1 MGTYPTMNS
10 HNNSDDVR
18 WLDEVGRA
26 DRRLVGGKGANLG
39 ELLRAGLPVPRGFVV
54 TTDVYRSLVD
64 TPAVHEAL
72 ARLEHVAAA
81 ETAALTAAAAEVRSA
96 IRAQEFDASTRAEL
110 SAALDAV
117 GSTETYAVRSSAAA
131 EDSPT
136 ASFAG
141 QHETY
146 LAVDAADV
154 PDRIQECM
162 ASLFTDRAVSYRAHD
177 DVSQGG
183 VAMAVV
189 VQPMVEAEAAGVLF
203 TADAETGSR
212 RVSTVDASF
221 GLGEAVVGGDVTPDR
236 ARIDTTT
243 GEILAYDVATKDV
256 AVRSRGVSS
265 DEDDTADETTGVETV
280 ELAATHREERVL
292 SDEQLRTLVGLGE
305 RVQTLFGTP
314 QDIEWALVDG
324 AFVLLQSRPITTL
337 FPLPSPLPDDDR
349 LHVYLSMGHMQ
360 AMPEA
365 LPPLV
370 CDFWRDWVNS
380 AMAAFGVAT
389 FVPTPAVEAG
399 SRIYID
405 VTPFVRSDAF
415 RDHLIDGLVAIN
427 EPAST
432 GLDDLTTRRPEM
444 FESAGTSLAT
454 LGRLPTFAKPAWQ
467 VSTLVLSVVPG
478 IARGVFRAFTDAP
491 TRADLDET
499 WGDLSETFTAK
510 IARAETPD
518 ERARAVFSS
527 TDITDL
533 VAEMYPKAAP
543 LFVAFAVGGWLS
555 REFPDAQTDVNA
567 VGSGFE
573 HDVITRINLGLGDL
587 ADVAR
592 GHPAVAEA
600 LREQR
605 SLDEIRAVD
614 GGDVFVDAFE
624 SFLDEFGH
632 RATGELD
639 LSRPRWRED
648 PSGLLAIVR
657 ANIEHEE
664 AGDHRERIRR
674 LAAEAEAAASRL
686 ERRADHGLLG
696 PLRRRLV
703 RRLVSTYRNTV
714 YTREYPKQEAA
725 RAFTT
730 WREAL
735 LDAGRQLADE
745 GRLDESEDVWFL
757 RAEELF
763 AALDGD
769 AVDVDIAARRRAF
782 ARHTTL
788 DAPPILT
795 NEGETIHGQFDRVDV
810 PAGALVGTGVSAG
823 VVEGLAKVV
832 HDPTEATVEP
842 GEILVAPSSDPGWT
856 PLFLNAAGMVVE
868 VGGPVSHG
876 ALVAREYGLPAVVSV
891 HGATRRIQT
900 GQRLRID
907 GSRGIVEILDES

>member
-1 MGTYPTMNS
+1 MDV
-10 HNNSDDVR
+10 HNKSDEVQ
-18 WLDEVGRA
+18 WLDAVGRA
-26 DRRLVGGKGANLG
+26 DLPLVGGKGANLG
-39 ELLRAGLPVPRGFVV
+39 ELLRAGLPVPPGFVV
-54 TTDVYRSLVD
+54 TTAVYRSLVD
-64 TPAVHEAL
+64 APAVREAL
-72 ARLEHVAAA
+72 SRLERLDAD
-81 ETAALTAAAAEVRSA
+81 ESAALAAAAAELRSA
-96 IRAQEFDASTRAEL
+96 IRAQELAASARDGL

-117 GSTETYAVRSSAAA
+117 DPGETYAVRSSATA

-141 QHETY
+141 QHETF
-146 LAVDAADV
+146 LGVDAADV
-154 PDRIQECM
+154 PDCVRECM

-177 DVSQGG
+177 DVAHSD

-189 VQPMVEAEAAGVLF
+189 VQPMVEAEAGGVLF
-203 TADAETGSR
+203 TADAETGNR

-221 GLGEAVVGGDVTPDR
+221 GLGEAVVGGDVTPDH
-236 ARIDTTT
+236 ARVDTET

-256 AVRSRGVSS
+256 AVRSRGIA
-265 DEDDTADETTGVETV
+265 DDADETTGVETV
-280 ELAATHREERVL
+280 ELSARERERRVL

-314 QDIEWALVDG
+314 QDVEWALVDG
-324 AFVLLQSRPITTL
+324 AFVLLQSRPITAL

-370 CDFWRDWVNS
+370 CDFWRDWVDS

-389 FVPTPAVEAG
+389 VWPTPAIEAG
-399 SRIYID
+399 SRVYVD
-405 VTPFVRSDAF
+405 VTPFVRSDTV
-415 RDHLIDGLVAIN
+415 RDELIDGLAAIS

-432 GLDDLTTRRPEM
+432 GLDDLTARRSEA
-444 FESAGTSLAT
+444 FESAGLSLSA
-454 LGRLPTFAKPAWQ
+454 LPKLVRPAWQ
-467 VSTLVLSVVPG
+467 VSTLVVAVIPG
-478 IARGVFRAFTDAP
+478 IASGVVQAFTSEP
-491 TRADLDET
+491 TKQDLEET
-499 WGDLSETFTAK
+499 WRELSKTFTAEV
-510 IARAETPD
+510 ARAETPA

-527 TDITDL
+527 TDVTGIVT
-533 VAEMYPKAAP
+533 EMYPKVAP
-543 LFVAFAVGGWLS
+543 LYVAFAIGGWLK
-555 REFPDAQTDVNA
+555 RAFPETQADVNA

-573 HDVITRINLGLGDL
+573 RDVVTRINLGLGDL

-592 GHPAVAEA
+592 EHPAVAEA
-600 LREQR
+600 LRERR
-605 SLDEIRAVD
+605 SLDGIRTVD
-614 GGDVFVDAFE
+614 GGDVFVAAVE

-657 ANIEHEE
+657 ANLAHEE

-674 LAAEAEAAASRL
+674 LAAEGEVAATRL
-686 ERRADHGLLG
+686 ERRADHGPLG
-696 PLRRRLV
+696 PLRSRLV
-703 RRLVSTYRNTV
+703 RLLVQTYRNTV
-714 YTREYPKQEAA
+714 YTREYPKHEAA

-730 WREAL
+730 WRQAL
-735 LDAGRQLADE
+735 LDAGRHLVDA
-745 GRLDESEDVWFL
+745 GRLDDPEDVWFL
-757 RAEELF
+757 HADELF
-763 AALDGD
+763 AALDGES
-769 AVDVDIAARRRAF
+769 VDVDVAARRREF
-782 ARHTTL
+782 DRHTTL
-788 DAPPILT
+788 DAPPVLT
-795 NEGETIHGQFDRVDV
+795 SEGETIRGRFDRTDV
-810 PAGALVGTGVSAG
+810 PDGALVGTGVSAG
-823 VVEGLAKVV
+823 VVEGRARVV
-832 HDPTEATVEP
+832 RDPTEATVEP

-891 HGATRRIQT
+891 HGATKRIQT

-907 GSRGIVEILDES
+907 GSRGTVEILDD